1 MIPDKIRIEILTPQR
16 KVYDKEVSSV
26 QLPGIGGYFGVF
38 PGHTPYIS
46 ALQVGDI
53 KIDDGGQATHF
64 ATSGGVVEVLPGGVS
79 VLAETCESANEID
92 KKRAEEARDRARK
105 RIEEGRSNWD
115 VSRAQIS
122 LARAVNRI
130 NVVSK

>member
-1 MIPDKIRIEILTPQR
+1 MIPEKIRIEILTPQR

-26 QLPGIGGYFGVF
+26 QLPGIEGYFGVF

-46 ALQVGDI
+46 ALRVGDI
-53 KIDDGGQATHF
+53 KIDDEGAATHF
-64 ATSGGVVEVLPGGVS
+64 ATSGGVVEVLPGGIS
-79 VLAETCESANEID
+79 VLAETCEAANEID

-115 VSRAQIS
+115 VSRADIS
-122 LARAVNRI
+122 LARAINRI